1 VTPPVPRWLR
11 TALTSVAPLAAVT
24 AVIALLD
31 PRVPAPGLAELYLF
45 AVVPIALVHGMAV
58 AGAVSVA
65 SAMAFN
71 YFFLSPRH
79 SLNPGASEQWQVLV
93 AFLAVS
99 LVVSHLAA
107 RSQREA
113 RQLTRLA
120 DEQAA
125 LRRVATLVAQG
136 VPSSELF
143 AAVTGEVGR
152 LLRADLAGMLG
163 ALRPLT

>member
-1 VTPPVPRWLR
+1 
-11 TALTSVAPLAAVT
+11 
-24 AVIALLD
+24 
-31 PRVPAPGLAELYLF
+31 LAELYLF

-58 AGAVSVA
+58 AVSVA

-113 RQLTRLA
+113 RQSARLA
-120 DEQAA
+120 DKQAA